1 MIRKILF
8 FVVAIFATAQVYAQ
22 APLSRDSSIVR
33 TDAYWFENI
42 VTIDTNL
49 FLSKLAGNGSVL
61 GITESGKLIRIAG
74 TSTDTINISQVLG
87 LQDSL
92 NTKQKIMYGGDSITV
107 RNDSIFWNGVAV
119 NGVSGLIDSL
129 NAKQNIIT
137 AGNYISISNDTINV
151 TTIPVTF
158 ISGALDSINTRQRI
172 LTAGTGITISND
184 TISST
189 ATGSDADWTVNGN
202 YVYNLSDSIGIGVS
216 DPEVSLEVAGRTV
229 MSNINTTLTV
239 TNTGAS
245 SAINL
250 ISNAAGN
257 AMTVNNYD
265 VDSVSNDATLAGSD
279 ANDLVSEQAIKGYV
293 DNAIENNTRV
303 SWGADVDTSARVNG
317 FVLKWNG
324 ATKKHYYDT
333 AGTGGGGSTYFAG
346 AGLELSGTTF
356 SIGNDSVSTAMVQDD
371 AITYSKLQ
379 NVGGNSVLARAAASS
394 GDISEVSLSANQL
407 LGRGNTGNVDAI
419 GLNGLSMVAKT
430 LTNPFTG
437 TVTNIAMGNGLTG
450 SSITTTGTVT
460 LGTPSDITG
469 TSTNSVEPTSHTHAI
484 DVLSLFDVDSN
495 LNWDGDTLALND
507 TIWTGVGNFTG
518 IVNSGDLTVSNT
530 GLVVAEISSTS
541 AAGGAQLRI
550 GALASADR
558 NSFVDFYAS
567 DSSVNGYGFRARR
580 GAGING
586 DMFFQNSGTGDVVF
600 NVDVGGGGESNI
612 LRLYGNGV
620 SGFAG
625 NVGIGTTSPNE
636 ELDVNGNIITT
647 GGTTNSRG
655 IILGHQNNINA
666 SYIGASESGSLL
678 SNDRI
683 LWDFDDKSF
692 SIKVNSGT
700 SAIQIDSNSVI
711 KFNNEYTFPTTDGT
725 SGQVM
730 TTDGAGSVTFGNI
743 SINNSNWSGT
753 DLSVANGGTG
763 VSTLTGV
770 VIGNGASAMTAVS
783 GTANQVLRRNAANT
797 AYEFYTPSAGT
808 GTVTSVAAGNGMS
821 FTTITGSGSVTM
833 GTPEYITGT
842 STNSVSTNGHTH
854 AIDMTTL
861 GGNIRTFYLDT
872 TRVASD
878 FQTAGKIAITNQE
891 KVISFTLTREADSV
905 RLRAGYYTLQGMV
918 DIEVTN
924 DDTTAG
930 VAGFFQNYQ
939 LNAFVTDGVQAL
951 GRPLSGTTTVIETA
965 EANETPISSTDA
977 DGFPKEGTIK
987 LHLTTVPVKFYLSTG
1002 QFVALTIKANYP
1014 SPADFVSHKR
1024 ATMILTRAIDFDGA
1038 EEQTPDIEAP

>member
-61 GITESGKLIRIAG
+61 GITESGKLIRISG

-189 ATGSDADWTVNGN
+189 GGSDADWTVNGN

-216 DPEVSLEVAGRTV
+216 DPEASLEVVGRTV
-229 MSNINTTLTV
+229 MSNINTTLTI

-250 ISNAAGN
+250 ISNVAGN

-265 VDSVSNDATLAGSD
+265 VDSVSNDATLAGND
-279 ANDLVSEQAIKGYV
+279 ANDLVSEQAVKGYV

-324 ATKKHYYDT
+324 ATKKHFYDT

-407 LGRGNTGNVDAI
+407 LGRGSTGNVDAI
-419 GLNGLSMVAKT
+419 GLSGLSMVGKT
-430 LTNPFTG
+430 LTNTNTG
-437 TVTNIAMGNGLTG
+437 TVTNVAIGNGLTG

-460 LGTPSDITG
+460 LGTPS
-469 TSTNSVEPTSHTHAI
+469 S
-484 DVLSLFDVDSN
+484 
-495 LNWDGDTLALND
+495 
-507 TIWTGVGNFTG
+507 
-518 IVNSGDLTVSNT
+518 
-530 GLVVAEISSTS
+530 
-541 AAGGAQLRI
+541 
-550 GALASADR
+550 
-558 NSFVDFYAS
+558 
-567 DSSVNGYGFRARR
+567 
-580 GAGING
+580 
-586 DMFFQNSGTGDVVF
+586 
-600 NVDVGGGGESNI
+600 
-612 LRLYGNGV
+612 
-620 SGFAG
+620 
-625 NVGIGTTSPNE
+625 
-636 ELDVNGNIITT
+636 
-647 GGTTNSRG
+647 
-655 IILGHQNNINA
+655 
-666 SYIGASESGSLL
+666 
-678 SNDRI
+678 
-683 LWDFDDKSF
+683 
-692 SIKVNSGT
+692 
-700 SAIQIDSNSVI
+700 
-711 KFNNEYTFPTTDGT
+711 
-725 SGQVM
+725 
-730 TTDGAGSVTFGNI
+730 
-743 SINNSNWSGT
+743 
-753 DLSVANGGTG
+753 
-763 VSTLTGV
+763 
-770 VIGNGASAMTAVS
+770 
-783 GTANQVLRRNAANT
+783 
-797 AYEFYTPSAGT
+797 
-808 GTVTSVAAGNGMS
+808 
-821 FTTITGSGSVTM
+821 
-833 GTPEYITGT
+833 ITGT
-842 STNSVSTNGHTH
+842 STNSVSTTSHTH
-854 AIDMTTL
+854 AVDFTSFQS
-861 GGNIRTFYLDT
+861 NIKTFYLDT
-872 TRVASD
+872 ARVVSEYK
-878 FQTAGKIAITNQE
+878 TEGKIAITNQE

-965 EANETPISSTDA
+965 EANATPVSSTDG
-977 DGFPKEGTIK
+977 DGNPKDGTIK
-987 LHLTTVPVKFYLSTG
+987 LHITTVPVKFYLSTG

-1024 ATMILTRAIDFDGA
+1024 ATMILTRAIDFDG
-1038 EEQTPDIEAP
+1038 EKEQTPDIEAP

>member
-1 MIRKILF
+1 MKKIVFFLF
-8 FVVAIFATAQVYAQ
+8 IFMSYFSYGQKTQPQSFNYTAPQIF
-22 APLSRDSSIVR
+22 SDSVKMNALGGSGTVIKI
-33 TDAYWFENI
+33 DENGY
-42 VTIDTNL
+42 L
-49 FLSKLAGNGSVL
+49 YKSAGASL
-61 GITESGKLIRIAG
+61 
-74 TSTDTINISQVLG
+74 DTINISQVLG

-92 NTKQKIMYGGDSITV
+92 NTRQKIMYGGDSITV

-172 LTAGTGITISND
+172 LIAGTGITISND

-216 DPEVSLEVAGRTV
+216 DPDRALEISGQTK
-229 MSNINTTLTV
+229 MSSSGTSTLEINNSV
-239 TNTGAS
+239 TGVGVDINS
-245 SAINL
+245 SIGSGISILSNKTFGYGIDL
-250 ISNAAGN
+250 NSYQVDSISNDN
-257 AMTVNNYD
+257 
-265 VDSVSNDATLAGSD
+265 TLVGAD
-279 ANDLVSEQAIKGYV
+279 ERALVTEQAVKGYV

-324 ATKKHYYDT
+324 ATKKHFYDT

-394 GDISEVSLSANQL
+394 GNISEVSLSANQL
-407 LGRGNTGNVDAI
+407 LGRGSTGNVDAI
-419 GLNGLSMVAKT
+419 GLNGLNMVAKT

-437 TVTNIAMGNGLTG
+437 TVTNVAIGNGLTG

-460 LGTPSDITG
+460 LGTPS
-469 TSTNSVEPTSHTHAI
+469 S
-484 DVLSLFDVDSN
+484 
-495 LNWDGDTLALND
+495 
-507 TIWTGVGNFTG
+507 
-518 IVNSGDLTVSNT
+518 
-530 GLVVAEISSTS
+530 
-541 AAGGAQLRI
+541 
-550 GALASADR
+550 
-558 NSFVDFYAS
+558 
-567 DSSVNGYGFRARR
+567 
-580 GAGING
+580 
-586 DMFFQNSGTGDVVF
+586 
-600 NVDVGGGGESNI
+600 
-612 LRLYGNGV
+612 
-620 SGFAG
+620 
-625 NVGIGTTSPNE
+625 
-636 ELDVNGNIITT
+636 
-647 GGTTNSRG
+647 
-655 IILGHQNNINA
+655 
-666 SYIGASESGSLL
+666 
-678 SNDRI
+678 
-683 LWDFDDKSF
+683 
-692 SIKVNSGT
+692 
-700 SAIQIDSNSVI
+700 
-711 KFNNEYTFPTTDGT
+711 
-725 SGQVM
+725 
-730 TTDGAGSVTFGNI
+730 
-743 SINNSNWSGT
+743 
-753 DLSVANGGTG
+753 
-763 VSTLTGV
+763 
-770 VIGNGASAMTAVS
+770 
-783 GTANQVLRRNAANT
+783 
-797 AYEFYTPSAGT
+797 
-808 GTVTSVAAGNGMS
+808 
-821 FTTITGSGSVTM
+821 
-833 GTPEYITGT
+833 ITGT
-842 STNSVSTNGHTH
+842 STNSVSTTSHTH
-854 AIDMTTL
+854 AVDFTSFQS
-861 GGNIRTFYLDT
+861 NIKTFYLDT
-872 TRVASD
+872 ARVASD

-965 EANETPISSTDA
+965 EANATPVSSTNG
-977 DGFPKEGTIK
+977 DGSPKDGTIK

>member
-49 FLSKLAGNGSVL
+49 FLSKLAGSGSVL

-189 ATGSDADWTVNGN
+189 GGSDADWTVNGN

-216 DPEVSLEVAGRTV
+216 DPEASLEVVGRTV
-229 MSNINTTLTV
+229 MSNINTTLTI

-250 ISNAAGN
+250 ISNVAGN

-265 VDSVSNDATLAGSD
+265 VDSVSNDATLAGND
-279 ANDLVSEQAIKGYV
+279 ANDLVSEQAVKGYV

-324 ATKKHYYDT
+324 ATKKHFYDT

-407 LGRGNTGNVDAI
+407 LGRGSTGNVDAI
-419 GLNGLSMVAKT
+419 GLSGLSMVGKT
-430 LTNPFTG
+430 LTNTNTG
-437 TVTNIAMGNGLTG
+437 TVTNVAIGNGLTG

-460 LGTPSDITG
+460 LGTPS
-469 TSTNSVEPTSHTHAI
+469 S
-484 DVLSLFDVDSN
+484 
-495 LNWDGDTLALND
+495 
-507 TIWTGVGNFTG
+507 
-518 IVNSGDLTVSNT
+518 
-530 GLVVAEISSTS
+530 
-541 AAGGAQLRI
+541 
-550 GALASADR
+550 
-558 NSFVDFYAS
+558 
-567 DSSVNGYGFRARR
+567 
-580 GAGING
+580 
-586 DMFFQNSGTGDVVF
+586 
-600 NVDVGGGGESNI
+600 
-612 LRLYGNGV
+612 
-620 SGFAG
+620 
-625 NVGIGTTSPNE
+625 
-636 ELDVNGNIITT
+636 
-647 GGTTNSRG
+647 
-655 IILGHQNNINA
+655 
-666 SYIGASESGSLL
+666 
-678 SNDRI
+678 
-683 LWDFDDKSF
+683 
-692 SIKVNSGT
+692 
-700 SAIQIDSNSVI
+700 
-711 KFNNEYTFPTTDGT
+711 
-725 SGQVM
+725 
-730 TTDGAGSVTFGNI
+730 
-743 SINNSNWSGT
+743 
-753 DLSVANGGTG
+753 
-763 VSTLTGV
+763 
-770 VIGNGASAMTAVS
+770 
-783 GTANQVLRRNAANT
+783 
-797 AYEFYTPSAGT
+797 
-808 GTVTSVAAGNGMS
+808 
-821 FTTITGSGSVTM
+821 
-833 GTPEYITGT
+833 ITGT
-842 STNSVSTNGHTH
+842 STNSVSTTSHTH
-854 AIDMTTL
+854 AVDFTSFQS
-861 GGNIRTFYLDT
+861 NIKTFYLDT
-872 TRVASD
+872 ARVVSEYK
-878 FQTAGKIAITNQE
+878 TEGKIAITNQE

-939 LNAFVTDGVQAL
+939 LNAFVTDGVQFL
-951 GRPLSGTTTVIETA
+951 GRTLTGTTTVIETA
-965 EANETPISSTDA
+965 EANATPQSLRSGTDPI
-977 DGFPKEGTIK
+977 DGTIK

-1024 ATMILTRAIDFDGA
+1024 ATMILTRAIDFDG
-1038 EEQTPDIEAP
+1038 EKEQTPDIEAP

>member
-49 FLSKLAGNGSVL
+49 FLSKLAGSGSVL

-92 NTKQKIMYGGDSITV
+92 ALKQAILSFDSNFVFTNNKID
-107 RNDSIFWNGVAV
+107 
-119 NGVSGLIDSL
+119 L
-129 NAKQNIIT
+129 
-137 AGNYISISNDTINV
+137 NDTIWTEVGRFSNRIRV
-151 TTIPVTF
+151 KAATPVLEFFDTTGTIASNEKIWHIRSNNENLVIQT
-158 ISGALDSINTRQRI
+158 INDAGNGGVNFADFTRTKNKMTSFRI
-172 LTAGTGITISND
+172 LDNAVPKIILKNSGTGVFEDTVRSGQLKVAGILYPITDGTSGQVLTTNGSGVATFSDATSPLIAGTNITISGD

-189 ATGSDADWTVNGN
+189 GGSDADWTVNGN

-250 ISNAAGN
+250 ISNVAGN

-265 VDSVSNDATLAGSD
+265 VDSVSNDATLAGND
-279 ANDLVSEQAIKGYV
+279 ANDLVSEQAVKGYV

-324 ATKKHYYDT
+324 ATKKHFYDT

-379 NVGGNSVLARAAASS
+379 NVGANSVLARAAASS
-394 GDISEVSLSANQL
+394 GNISEVSLSANQL
-407 LGRGNTGNVDAI
+407 LGRGSTGNVDAI
-419 GLNGLSMVAKT
+419 GLSGLSMVGKT
-430 LTNPFTG
+430 LTNTNTG
-437 TVTNIAMGNGLTG
+437 TVTNIAAGNGMTF

-460 LGTPSDITG
+460 L
-469 TSTNSVEPTSHTHAI
+469 
-484 DVLSLFDVDSN
+484 
-495 LNWDGDTLALND
+495 
-507 TIWTGVGNFTG
+507 
-518 IVNSGDLTVSNT
+518 
-530 GLVVAEISSTS
+530 
-541 AAGGAQLRI
+541 
-550 GALASADR
+550 
-558 NSFVDFYAS
+558 
-567 DSSVNGYGFRARR
+567 
-580 GAGING
+580 
-586 DMFFQNSGTGDVVF
+586 
-600 NVDVGGGGESNI
+600 
-612 LRLYGNGV
+612 
-620 SGFAG
+620 
-625 NVGIGTTSPNE
+625 
-636 ELDVNGNIITT
+636 
-647 GGTTNSRG
+647 
-655 IILGHQNNINA
+655 
-666 SYIGASESGSLL
+666 
-678 SNDRI
+678 
-683 LWDFDDKSF
+683 
-692 SIKVNSGT
+692 
-700 SAIQIDSNSVI
+700 
-711 KFNNEYTFPTTDGT
+711 
-725 SGQVM
+725 
-730 TTDGAGSVTFGNI
+730 
-743 SINNSNWSGT
+743 
-753 DLSVANGGTG
+753 
-763 VSTLTGV
+763 
-770 VIGNGASAMTAVS
+770 
-783 GTANQVLRRNAANT
+783 
-797 AYEFYTPSAGT
+797 
-808 GTVTSVAAGNGMS
+808 
-821 FTTITGSGSVTM
+821 

-872 TRVASD
+872 TRVEGD
-878 FQTAGKIAITNQE
+878 IKTAGKIAITNQE

-905 RLRAGYYTLQGMV
+905 RLGAGYYTLQGMV

-939 LNAFVTDGVQAL
+939 LNAFVTDGVQLL

-965 EANETPISSTDA
+965 EANETPISSTDG
-977 DGFPKEGTIK
+977 DGSPKDGTIK

-1038 EEQTPDIEAP
+1038 KEQTPDIEAP